1 MTKLVEIKNH
11 FVDESTGVS
20 GYVAGGTVY
29 LNLDGEAVTREQF
42 IKTAI
47 RYVGFSTSKEK
58 LKEYTDIY
66 DEANDLFGDV
76 DKKVVDKSLLGVG
89 IPAEASETGDVL
101 GISENAED
109 SVVVKTPQ
117 KPTRRRTS
125 SRNKTK

>member
-1 MTKLVEIKNH
+1 MAKLVEIKNH

-66 DEANDLFGDV
+66 DEANDLFGGV
-76 DKKVVDKSLLGVG
+76 DKKVGDKSLLGVD
-89 IPAEASETGDVL
+89 IPVEASKNGDVL
-101 GISENAED
+101 DTSENAED
-109 SVVVKTPQ
+109 SVVIATPQ